1 MAKLTFDIFQ
11 RMAPDLVGEV
21 NSDIAAIEKAEK
33 KPVDK
38 DEILKEYARLAVS
51 QKPELDTP
59 AVAFIRSLMQQAK
72 PKGGGISEVTV
83 KGQKGEDL
91 KIEFELPAGV
101 GKPQRNSIPNNDN
114 YQPPNAPIP
123 VPAPIPGQG
132 GVAQVDDITQEQ
144 LYEGDPSNIDYAQA
158 GFGAA
163 AVKQAM
169 RAGKAVVSNPVKTA
183 LGGAA
188 IGGATYAATKP
199 DAQMSP
205 VDTAVNEDIAT
216 AQAKSEAAPTSGEQE
231 GEKEVPPPPPPPSPE
246 EPLLKEFDNQL
257 SLLKGRIS
265 KAESGLAGVR
275 KAGAEKVVPVA
286 ADEKVEKALGEYQE
300 YLKKSRDDL
309 TSKYELAME
318 KVSSAEDA
326 EQQELAEI
334 AKKEMIMV
342 LGQAISQLAVGVI
355 GYQKGLNLEGQKFV
369 FPDWSQ
375 EKAQLQKRVER
386 AQDRADSLLKQVGA
400 TGEEMQR
407 FGITQA
413 QARRSAEEAAYRE
426 NQRATEAAQQEF
438 KSELKSGE
446 QELKQMQDQQVQL
459 LMGKAQVQSRAL
471 DRLAANVKK
480 EDGVGA
486 RLAKSQRDQLFR
498 EVTALD
504 KGFASVAADMKQIP
518 VAKKKQKAVLLNN
531 AVTKLQNSAD
541 KFLEDDADLTK
552 RIRELQT
559 RIVDED
565 YDYEEE
571 DLVELTQLNAE
582 ASVAKANWQV
592 ARQTALQ
599 EDFRGVQVEGDGQA
613 AKPQRRK
620 VTSVD
625 DVGI

>member
-11 RMAPDLVGEV
+11 RMAPNLVGEV
-21 NSDIAAIEKAEK
+21 NSDIATIEKAEK
-33 KPVDK
+33 RPVDK
-38 DEILKEYARLAVS
+38 DEILKEYARLAIS

-101 GKPQRNSIPNNDN
+101 GAPAKPS
-114 YQPPNAPIP
+114 APEGLEYS
-123 VPAPIPGQG
+123 VPAQDVDLAQRRVEDIPLDAPHPDLSESG
-132 GVAQVDDITQEQ
+132 
-144 LYEGDPSNIDYAQA
+144 NIDYAQA

-183 LGGAA
+183 LGGTA
-188 IGGATYAATKP
+188 IAGATYAATKEAETP
-199 DAQMSP
+199 AQST
-205 VDTAVNEDIAT
+205 VDNSINEDIAL
-216 AQAKSEAAPTSGEQE
+216 AQAQAEADAAKQGQEDKEDTPAP
-231 GEKEVPPPPPPPSPE
+231 PRPSPE

-265 KAESGLAGVR
+265 KSEAGLAGVR

-286 ADEKVEKALGEYQE
+286 ADTTIEKALGEYQE
-300 YLKKSRDDL
+300 YLKRSRDDL

-318 KVSSAEDA
+318 KVSSAEDD
-326 EQQELAEI
+326 EQRELAEI

-375 EKAQLQKRVER
+375 EKAQLQKRIER

-426 NQRATEAAQQEF
+426 NQLKTETSQREF
-438 KSELKSGE
+438 ESKLKSGE
-446 QELKQMQDQQVQL
+446 QELKQMQDQQMQL
-459 LMGKAQVQSRAL
+459 LMGKAQVQSRTL

-582 ASVAKANWQV
+582 ASVAKAQWQV

>member
-1 MAKLTFDIFQ
+1 
-11 RMAPDLVGEV
+11 
-21 NSDIAAIEKAEK
+21 
-33 KPVDK
+33 
-38 DEILKEYARLAVS
+38 
-51 QKPELDTP
+51 
-59 AVAFIRSLMQQAK
+59 
-72 PKGGGISEVTV
+72 
-83 KGQKGEDL
+83 
-91 KIEFELPAGV
+91 
-101 GKPQRNSIPNNDN
+101 
-114 YQPPNAPIP
+114 
-123 VPAPIPGQG
+123 
-132 GVAQVDDITQEQ
+132 
-144 LYEGDPSNIDYAQA
+144 
-158 GFGAA
+158 
-163 AVKQAM
+163 M

-592 ARQTALQ
+592 ARQTTLQ

-625 DVGI
+625 EVGI